1 MQKHGLALAFVMLCA
16 SGCVFHSKPKIAQ
29 DTGVTVVNLASMV
42 ERTWQQQEEKIQSA
56 GLELQTATLNAQI
69 KEGTTKDGSV
79 ELLVFTAKA
88 KTEATTSQSISVVLS
103 PPEMVV
109 MSPREG
115 DPLAQELD
123 AAFARAITV
132 SQQLIGKNGTGLG
145 LDKVVVSI
153 GFDLVDSVGG
163 SAKLELGGIKVGPGV
178 SASVSGSHKVELVF
192 VRPKAGP
199 KSP

>member
-1 MQKHGLALAFVMLCA
+1 MQKHGLALAFVMLLT

-29 DTGVTVVNLASMV
+29 DTDVTVVNLASIV

-56 GLELQTATLNAQI
+56 GLQLQTATLNAQI
-69 KEGTTKDGSV
+69 KEGTAKDGSV

-103 PPEMVV
+103 PPGMAT
-109 MSPREG
+109 MSALEG
-115 DPLAQELD
+115 DPLAPELD

-132 SQQLIGKNGTGLG
+132 SQQLIGKGGTGLG

-153 GFDLVDSVGG
+153 GFDVVDTVGG
-163 SAKLELGGIKVGPGV
+163 SAKLELGAIKVGPGV

-192 VRPKAGP
+192 IRPKVGP
-199 KSP
+199 KTP